1 MEPEAEKMY
10 LKRLIRNSCPGR
22 KHMKNGHAA
31 IGNTDMYYASFGHGE
46 KNLIVLPGL
55 SDGLATV
62 RGKALFLIA
71 PYKKFLNKYTVYM
84 FSRKNKMPEG
94 YSIRQ
99 MAEDQALA
107 MKELGIG
114 KAAVFGVSQGGMISQ
129 YLAIDHPELVEKLI
143 LAVTAPSANVVKGTV
158 GPWIEMA
165 KQGDHV
171 RLMVDTAE
179 KMYSKAYLEKNRKMF
194 PLMAKFT
201 KPKSYERFFRNAR
214 AIMEFDARQELSKIC
229 CPTLI
234 IAGDADNTVGND
246 AAYELEKGIPD
257 SRLFIYK
264 GLGHGA
270 YEEAPDFYDRVYEF
284 CESGSSFAATAAGE

>member
-1 MEPEAEKMY
+1 M
-10 LKRLIRNSCPGR
+10 RHCGR
-22 KHMKNGHAA
+22 K
-31 IGNTDMYYASFGHGE
+31 
-46 KNLIVLPGL
+46 LPLPGL
-55 SDGLATV
+55 SDGLSTV
-62 RGKALFLIA
+62 KGKGVFLKA
-71 PYKKFLNKYTVYM
+71 PYKKHLDEYTVTV
-84 FSRKNKMPEG
+84 FSRKNDMPDG
-94 YSIRQ
+94 YTIRQ

-107 MKELGIG
+107 MKMLGISR
-114 KAAVFGVSQGGMISQ
+114 AAVLGVSQGGMISQ

-143 LAVTAPSANVVKGTV
+143 LAVTAPSANDVVKGTV

-201 KPKSYERFFRNAR
+201 KPKSYERFFRNAW